1 MGRYSQGYLVHMLDL
16 EVNEWVLCA
25 DTAETHAEIRG
36 LRPGHLYR
44 YILYCIPRKGLQK
57 TVSRE
62 LYLQLFITCQFGTA
76 TKRSTMFM
84 SLNVASLNVIVSKRK
99 SFKT

>member
-1 MGRYSQGYLVHMLDL
+1 MGRFSQGYLVHMLDL

-44 YILYCIPRKGLQK
+44 YRGKACEGQCNEIF
-57 TVSRE
+57 TS
-62 LYLQLFITCQFGTA
+62 
-76 TKRSTMFM
+76 
-84 SLNVASLNVIVSKRK
+84 
-99 SFKT
+99 SFL